1 MLRKRIWSL
10 IYRQWSVS
18 GHPWAAAL
26 IIQTG
31 FLAALAEGGIAG
43 EAPGVEAG
51 ATVQVDKHRNVLV
64 VVIEMT
70 WK

>member
-10 IYRQWSVS
+10 IYRQWGVT

-26 IIQTG
+26 IVQTG
-31 FLAALAEGGIAG
+31 FLAALTEVGIAG

-51 ATVQVDKHRNVLV
+51 ATVQMDKNRNVLV
-64 VVIEMT
+64 AVVEMA